1 MLSVSFRI
9 MVTHVLR
16 DALSNSFVTRIRIV
30 GDYLL
35 RTMRWLFMGKRFT
48 RIGWGL
54 KKARNSGRIVTDAL
68 HKSGFPDQ
76 GQWIHLGQLNTH

>member
-1 MLSVSFRI
+1 
-9 MVTHVLR
+9 
-16 DALSNSFVTRIRIV
+16 
-30 GDYLL
+30 
-35 RTMRWLFMGKRFT
+35 MGKRFT